1 MSGVVFSA
9 YNWNTLFVGANA
21 VADTMAQKYGRSKE
35 EILTQVLLT
44 CLHARGYYYASASI
58 ERRH

>member
-9 YNWNTLFVGANA
+9 YSWNTLFVGANA
-21 VADTMAQKYGRSKE
+21 VADTMAQKYSRSKD

-44 CLHARGYYYASASI
+44 CVRAHGYYYASTSI
-58 ERRH
+58 GWRH